1 MRMTVWVAGF
11 GAATSLAAL
20 ALAGVHAGL
29 SVATGAALALGNFML
44 LRVIVQKIVVG
55 DMHQKG
61 PVVGLL
67 FLKMG
72 ALMGLVYLVIARHW
86 VEPVPF
92 MVGLSTLVA
101 GLIAN
106 MLLAPRDS
114 RQNEI

>member
-1 MRMTVWVAGF
+1 
-11 GAATSLAAL
+11 
-20 ALAGVHAGL
+20 
-29 SVATGAALALGNFML
+29 
-44 LRVIVQKIVVG
+44 
-55 DMHQKG
+55 
-61 PVVGLL
+61 
-67 FLKMG
+67 
-72 ALMGLVYLVIARHW
+72 